1 LPNKKS
7 PQGELFYFLLFSCK
21 LNHKE
26 ETMNHRILYFT
37 IFILFISC
45 QSNQKV
51 EYLQTDEHAKQ
62 GLPFSEAVWVG
73 NMLYLSG
80 QVGNIPGEMNV
91 VPGGI
96 GLETRQTMLN
106 IKDVLE
112 RYGSSM
118 DQVVKCLCMLEDI
131 NEWAEMSAE
140 YVKFFPNHKP
150 ARSAFAG
157 TGLAIGAK
165 VEIECM
171 ATID

>member
-1 LPNKKS
+1 MKNLIVF
-7 PQGELFYFLLFSCK
+7 LFGLCFLL
-21 LNHKE
+21 
-26 ETMNHRILYFT
+26 
-37 IFILFISC
+37 SC
-45 QSNQKV
+45 QSQQKV
-51 EYLQTDEHAKQ
+51 EYLQSEKFAKQ
-62 GLPFSEAVWVG
+62 NMPFSEAVQVG

-96 GLETRQTMLN
+96 GHETRQTMEN
-106 IKDVLE
+106 IKEVLE

-157 TGLAIGAK
+157 RGLAIGAK
-165 VEIECM
+165 AEIECW
-171 ATID
+171 ATIN

>member
-1 LPNKKS
+1 MKNLIVF
-7 PQGELFYFLLFSCK
+7 LFGLCFLL
-21 LNHKE
+21 
-26 ETMNHRILYFT
+26 
-37 IFILFISC
+37 SC
-45 QSNQKV
+45 QSQQKV
-51 EYLQTDEHAKQ
+51 EYLQSEKFAKQ
-62 GLPFSEAVWVG
+62 NMPFSEAVQVG

-96 GLETRQTMLN
+96 GHETRQTMEN
-106 IKDVLE
+106 IKEVLE

-157 TGLAIGAK
+157 SGLAIGAK
-165 VEIECM
+165 VEIECW
-171 ATID
+171 ATIN

>member
-1 LPNKKS
+1 MKNLIVF
-7 PQGELFYFLLFSCK
+7 LFGLCFLL
-21 LNHKE
+21 
-26 ETMNHRILYFT
+26 
-37 IFILFISC
+37 SC
-45 QSNQKV
+45 QSQQKV
-51 EYLQTDEHAKQ
+51 EYLQSEKFAKQ
-62 GLPFSEAVWVG
+62 NMPFSEAVQVG

-91 VPGGI
+91 VSGGI
-96 GLETRQTMLN
+96 GPETRQTMEN
-106 IKDVLE
+106 IKEVLE

-157 TGLAIGAK
+157 SGLAIGAK
-165 VEIECM
+165 VEIECW
-171 ATID
+171 ATIN

>member
-1 LPNKKS
+1 MKNLIVF
-7 PQGELFYFLLFSCK
+7 LFGLCFLL
-21 LNHKE
+21 
-26 ETMNHRILYFT
+26 
-37 IFILFISC
+37 SC
-45 QSNQKV
+45 QSQQKV
-51 EYLQTDEHAKQ
+51 EYLQTEKFAKQ
-62 GLPFSEAVWVG
+62 NMPFSEAVRVG

-91 VPGGI
+91 VTGGI
-96 GLETRQTMLN
+96 GHETRQTMEN
-106 IKDVLE
+106 IKEVLE

-157 TGLAIGAK
+157 SGLAIGAK
-165 VEIECM
+165 VEIECW
-171 ATID
+171 ATIN

>member
-1 LPNKKS
+1 MKNLIVF
-7 PQGELFYFLLFSCK
+7 LFGLCFLL
-21 LNHKE
+21 
-26 ETMNHRILYFT
+26 
-37 IFILFISC
+37 SC
-45 QSNQKV
+45 QSQQKV
-51 EYLQTDEHAKQ
+51 EYLQTEKFAKQ
-62 GLPFSEAVWVG
+62 NMPFSEAVRVG

-91 VPGGI
+91 VTGGI
-96 GLETRQTMLN
+96 GHETRQTMKN
-106 IKDVLE
+106 IKEVLE

-157 TGLAIGAK
+157 SGLAIGAK

-171 ATID
+171 ATLD

>member
-1 LPNKKS
+1 MK
-7 PQGELFYFLLFSCK
+7 
-21 LNHKE
+21 
-26 ETMNHRILYFT
+26 HRILLV
-37 IFILFISC
+37 IPLLFLISC
-45 QSNQKV
+45 QSRQKV
-51 EYLQTDEHAKQ
+51 EYLQSKKFTAQNE
-62 GLPFSEAVWVG
+62 PFSEAVRVG

-80 QVGNIPGEMNV
+80 QVGNKPGEMNV

-96 GLETRQTMLN
+96 GPETRQTMEN
-106 IKDVLE
+106 IKEVLE
-112 RYGSSM
+112 RFGSSM

-165 VEIECM
+165 VEIECW
-171 ATID
+171 ATIN

>member
-1 LPNKKS
+1 MKKLIVF
-7 PQGELFYFLLFSCK
+7 LFGLCFLL
-21 LNHKE
+21 
-26 ETMNHRILYFT
+26 
-37 IFILFISC
+37 SC
-45 QSNQKV
+45 QSQQKV
-51 EYLQTDEHAKQ
+51 EYLQSEKFAKQ
-62 GLPFSEAVWVG
+62 NMPFSEAVRVG

-96 GLETRQTMLN
+96 GHETRQTMEN
-106 IKDVLE
+106 IKEVLE

-157 TGLAIGAK
+157 SGLAIGAK
-165 VEIECM
+165 VEIECW
-171 ATID
+171 ATIN

>member
-1 LPNKKS
+1 
-7 PQGELFYFLLFSCK
+7 
-21 LNHKE
+21 
-26 ETMNHRILYFT
+26 MNHRILYFT

>member
-1 LPNKKS
+1 MKI
-7 PQGELFYFLLFSCK
+7 
-21 LNHKE
+21 
-26 ETMNHRILYFT
+26 RILLIFT
-37 IFILFISC
+37 LIFLISC
-45 QSNQKV
+45 QSRQKV
-51 EYLQTDEHAKQ
+51 EYLETEEHVAK
-62 GLPFSEAVWVG
+62 GRPFSEAVRVG

-80 QVGNIPGEMNV
+80 SIGSKPGEGV

-96 GLETRQTMLN
+96 GPETRQTMLN
-106 IKDVLE
+106 IKEVLE

-118 DQVVKCLCMLEDI
+118 DNVVKCLCMLENI

-140 YVKFFPNHKP
+140 YIKFFPNHKP

-157 TGLAIGAK
+157 SGLAAGAK